1 MDEEIEEAIVFGLSN
16 LGYQSLRETQRKVI
30 EAYLKGKDVF
40 LCSPTG
46 SGKSLCF
53 EIAPYAIDFM
63 KYDVTAVTMQ
73 NITKTVCVVIAPLVS
88 LMKDQVS
95 SLHRKGVSAIC
106 IGPEST
112 AIDIEDIKS
121 GKYNL
126 VFGSPEALLNS
137 YRYIFRGNMKS
148 LLGAVFVDES
158 HCIEKW

>member
-1 MDEEIEEAIVFGLSN
+1 MDEKIEEAIVFGLSK

-40 LCSPTG
+40 VCSPTG

-88 LMKDQVS
+88 LMKTKYRPCAGKEFLQYALVQKA
-95 SLHRKGVSAIC
+95 LQ
-106 IGPEST
+106 ST
-112 AIDIEDIKS
+112 
-121 GKYNL
+121 
-126 VFGSPEALLNS
+126 
-137 YRYIFRGNMKS
+137 
-148 LLGAVFVDES
+148 
-158 HCIEKW
+158 